1 MLYQDLVK
9 KRAEIDKLEKA
20 GKFKY
25 EYDSDE
31 DVEGGTW
38 EHKLRQQEM
47 MATQLWAEELT
58 RQAAGKHH
66 IGDFLPPEELERFM
80 ERVSNG

>member
-1 MLYQDLVK
+1 MK